1 MIGTIGL
8 FASTSLCNCCSRAR
22 FEGADTVEG
31 TIRFYLSGLDSI
43 TIKGYAFLKYPF
55 FMNLDNEDIKSRI
68 DTLCNS
74 AFESALSIWEEKIF
88 FQRFAKD
95 LKRARDDKSKTI
107 RTMID
112 QAEDRRKSKLLLNF
126 SFTSRKSEKE
136 DESHLP
142 WVPHLPKSLI
152 PIYEAELLRKQSG
165 ETNHTV
171 LGALPLRD
179 LVKTMFEKDSALIK
193 TFT

>member
-1 MIGTIGL
+1 MVGTVGL

-22 FEGADTVEG
+22 FEGENTVEG
-31 TIRFYLSGLDSI
+31 TIRFYLAGLDSI

-55 FMNLDNEDIKSRI
+55 FMNLDNDDIKFRI
-68 DTLCNS
+68 DSLCNS

-88 FQRFAKD
+88 FQKFAKD
-95 LKRARDDKSKTI
+95 IKRARDDKSKTL

-112 QAEDRRKSKLLLNF
+112 EAEARKKSKLLLNF
-126 SFTSRKSEKE
+126 SFTRKSDKE
-136 DESHLP
+136 EEVNLP

-152 PIYEAELLRKQSG
+152 PVYEAELLRKQSG

-193 TFT
+193 TFK